1 MKVSE
6 LRLKNIRCFEDL
18 TLELNGK
25 SAILIGDNGDG
36 KSTVLHSLA
45 MSLVDQTTAAA
56 LLRKLYGATIRKGS
70 DFGRIDVE
78 LNGETGRY
86 STQTKIR
93 PVSDRLEGLSQKL
106 YQLRVDQCAK
116 RIGYEDYPW
125 EQIFVVGYGSGIRVR
140 GNAEYG
146 KYDAFRAVRHLF
158 INDLRLQNPELALW
172 RLVAPHGRMD
182 GSGEPVEAF
191 MRLLETLLELDS
203 GETIA
208 LSGDGLMIKN
218 DRGQCA
224 MPSAGDG
231 RLSTVTWVID
241 MLTWWSLR
249 GSGAPTNVSGIVL
262 IDDLEKHLHPRLQR
276 NIVHLLTESFPDVQF
291 IISTHSPLVAS
302 GCEGIQ
308 VHRLNEQSHEVVE
321 PFGWRAEE
329 VYGMM
334 GLESSRAEGFM
345 SLLDEFK
352 DLDEK
357 RLRAQDLS
365 EEEDKRFKDLYERL
379 ERMPGTDPVRLM
391 TRLENLA
398 DFAREC
404 SGSSARNQGPDA

>member
-45 MSLVDQTTAAA
+45 MSLVDETTAAA
-56 LLRKLYGATIRKGS
+56 LLRKLSGATIRNGS

-78 LNGETGRY
+78 LNGDAGRY
-86 STQTKIR
+86 STHTRIT
-93 PVSDRLEGLSQKL
+93 PINDRLEGLSQKL
-106 YQLRVDQCAK
+106 CRLRDNQCAK
-116 RIGYEDYPW
+116 RIGDDDYPW
-125 EQIFVVGYGSGIRVR
+125 EEIFVAGYGAGIRVR

-146 KYDAFRAVRHLF
+146 RYDAFRALRHLF

-172 RLVAPHGRMD
+172 RLVAPRGRND
-182 GSGEPVEAF
+182 GTGEPVGTYT
-191 MRLLETLLELDS
+191 RLLENLLQLDS
-203 GETIA
+203 DETIS
-208 LSGDGLMIKN
+208 LTGDGLMIKN
-218 DRGQCA
+218 DRGEHA

-231 RLSTVTWVID
+231 HLSTVTWIID
-241 MLTWWSLR
+241 MLTWWSLH

-276 NIVHLLTESFPDVQF
+276 NIVHLLTQSFPDVQF
-291 IISTHSPLVAS
+291 IISTHSPLIAS
-302 GCEGIQ
+302 GCEGVP
-308 VHRLNEQSHEVVE
+308 VHRLSEQSHEVME

-334 GLESSRAEGFM
+334 GLESSRAEGFI

-357 RLRAQDLS
+357 RLRDNGLS
-365 EEEDKRFKDLYERL
+365 DEEDKRFKDLYERL
-379 ERMPGTDPVRLM
+379 ERMPASDPVRLV
-391 TRLENLA
+391 TQLENLA
-398 DFAREC
+398 DFARA
-404 SGSSARNQGPDA
+404 G